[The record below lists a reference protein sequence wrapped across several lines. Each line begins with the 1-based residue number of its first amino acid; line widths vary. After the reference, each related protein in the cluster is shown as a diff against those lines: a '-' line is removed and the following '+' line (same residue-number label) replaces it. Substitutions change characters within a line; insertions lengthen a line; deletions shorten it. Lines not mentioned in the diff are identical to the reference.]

1 MSPPQG
7 SLFGG
12 GLASATDGDALEPDG
27 GGGGGDG
34 GAPWGLWGASA
45 QHTRN
50 NSDLDDNEW
59 ERKNLDLLNDLEL
72 D

>member
-1 MSPPQG
+1 V
-7 SLFGG
+7 
-12 GLASATDGDALEPDG
+12 
-27 GGGGGDG
+27 GGGDG

>member
-1 MSPPQG
+1 MTTVVSG
-7 SLFGG
+7 GRGG
-12 GLASATDGDALEPDG
+12 GDASGGGGGGDG
-27 GGGGGDG
+27 GVGGGDG